1 MNLLYFLSF
10 SQDLFIVIM
19 LLERNKNCN
28 GALGNKENVE
38 KINKIYLKKDKCR
51 SL

>member
-1 MNLLYFLSF
+1 MNLLYVLSF

-28 GALGNKENVE
+28 GALSNKENIE
-38 KINKIYLKKDKCR
+38 KINKIYLKER
-51 SL
+51 

>member
-1 MNLLYFLSF
+1 
-10 SQDLFIVIM
+10 M

-38 KINKIYLKKDKCR
+38 KINKIYLKINAEAFS